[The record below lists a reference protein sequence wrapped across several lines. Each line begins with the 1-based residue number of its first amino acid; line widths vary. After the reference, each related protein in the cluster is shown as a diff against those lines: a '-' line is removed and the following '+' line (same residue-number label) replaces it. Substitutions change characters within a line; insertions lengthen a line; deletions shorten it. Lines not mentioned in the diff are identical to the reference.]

1 MKEVIVL
8 GPGCARCKTLTEMV
22 KQAAEQTG
30 VPINLKKVED
40 MAAIVG
46 YGIMSTPGLIIN
58 GKVVHSGSLP
68 DPKKVAAWLQE
79 G

>member
-1 MKEVIVL
+1 MKDVKVL
-8 GPGCARCKTLTEMV
+8 GPGCARCKTLSEMV
-22 KQAAEQTG
+22 KQVAEQTG
-30 VPINLKKVED
+30 IDIQLEKVED

-68 DPKKVAAWLQE
+68 EPKKVAAGLQE